1 MNITSVSGQ
10 ELYKILFDREV
21 GTFIKKD
28 YEEEFYKTVKP
39 VGEDR
44 HYDRLI
50 VANEGNSEKA
60 NPDTSSIYSLY
71 ETGNAGYAA
80 LAKFRGYGSDTELA
94 KHFADIGSRLDEAY
108 ENGTF
113 SEDEYNELNAGLDDF
128 IKQMKGKNDVWRA
141 KREILGNPFTSFEAD
156 ASFDPLPK
164 TADSNAKA
172 VERKEAI
179 GALLDNANF
188 ITPLIDFMKMISAF
202 RQKQ

>member
-21 GTFIKKD
+21 GTVIKKD
-28 YEEEFYKTVKP
+28 YEEEFYKTVES

-50 VANEGNSEKA
+50 VANKSNSEKA

-94 KHFADIGSRLDEAY
+94 KHFADIASRLDKAY

-128 IKQMKGKNDVWRA
+128 IKQMKSKNDVWRA

-156 ASFDPLPK
+156 TSYDPLPK
-164 TADSNAKA
+164 TADSDAKTM
-172 VERKEAI
+172 ERKEAI
-179 GALLDNANF
+179 QSLLDNANF
-188 ITPLIDFMKMISAF
+188 VTPLIDFLKMVSAF

>member
-21 GTFIKKD
+21 GTVIKKD
-28 YEEEFYKTVKP
+28 YEEKFYKTAQP

-50 VANEGNSEKA
+50 VANESNCEKA

-71 ETGNAGYAA
+71 ETGNTGYAA

-113 SEDEYNELNAGLDDF
+113 SENEYNELNAGLEDF
-128 IKQMKGKNDVWRA
+128 IKQMKGKNDIWRA

-156 ASFDPLPK
+156 TSYDPLPK

-179 GALLDNANF
+179 QALLENANF
-188 ITPLIDFMKMISAF
+188 VTPLIDFMKMISAL
-202 RQKQ
+202 RQQE